1 MRSKARLVILL
12 SPLFLTGMRDPF
24 SVPEERCAAGQLSQ
38 WRYQGIVSG
47 SRDIG
52 LMQDGQKR
60 WHRVKTQMRLPTGW
74 RVSAIDR
81 QQLTVDVGD
90 MCEPKRWT
98 WQREGTKKVKIR
110 IGLLLAV
117 LSQPL
122 WAATPKPVTLLVDDV
137 PVVQILQ
144 ALVAQEDRNLVVSPD
159 VSGSLSLNLT
169 RVPWR
174 QALQTVVNSAGLVL
188 REEGGI
194 FMCIR
199 RPGNGSNRRVKSR
212 SGPSV
217 CSTPRCTLTAFRLLM
232 RMRPNCKKRRKSS

>member
-1 MRSKARLVILL
+1 MSATCASRSDGHGNEK
-12 SPLFLTGMRDPF
+12 
-24 SVPEERCAAGQLSQ
+24 ER
-38 WRYQGIVSG
+38 
-47 SRDIG
+47 
-52 LMQDGQKR
+52 
-60 WHRVKTQMRLPTGW
+60 
-74 RVSAIDR
+74 
-81 QQLTVDVGD
+81 
-90 MCEPKRWT
+90 
-98 WQREGTKKVKIR
+98 KKVKIR
-110 IGLLLAV
+110 IGLLLAA

-194 FMCIR
+194 FY
-199 RPGNGSNRRVKSR
+199 VH
-212 SGPSV
+212 
-217 CSTPRCTLTAFRLLM
+217 TAAWQREQQTRKEQERAQRLLDA
-232 RMRPNCKKRRKSS
+232 PLHSHSIPFAYADAAELQKRQKSS